1 MWWSPTSAS
10 WLAQTAPSFPSTPP
24 QCNPSF
30 IKWNQLN
37 MHQASE
43 VRRLQQHI
51 YNKPTQL
58 QAHTSELRHMMCA
71 VQTTAGSGLEIDS
84 DVRAWYQWAKFWSVP
99 GGAGSGGAA
108 DSSAGR
114 RDSNFGALHAAAN
127 LTSGR
132 RKQLN
137 YKLQL
142 NSFDDSSFYTYST
155 LNGRAKRCIRYI
167 VQHPSLHRDHKFRSW
182 AAGDLSIWSH
192 SKYGHH
198 TAVC

>member
-1 MWWSPTSAS
+1 MEPIKYASGSRSAE
-10 WLAQTAPSFPSTPP
+10 ATTTY
-24 QCNPSF
+24 
-30 IKWNQLN
+30 
-37 MHQASE
+37 
-43 VRRLQQHI
+43 LQQTHTTTQHI
-51 YNKPTQL
+51 L
-58 QAHTSELRHMMCA
+58 QNWDTWC

-84 DVRAWYQWAKFWSVP
+84 DVRAWYQWANFWSVP

-142 NSFDDSSFYTYST
+142 QLNSFDDSSFCTYGT
-155 LNGRAKRCIRYI
+155 LNGKVKRCSRYI

>member
-1 MWWSPTSAS
+1 
-10 WLAQTAPSFPSTPP
+10 
-24 QCNPSF
+24 
-30 IKWNQLN
+30 
-37 MHQASE
+37 MHQAAE

-51 YNKPTQL
+51 YNKPTQHIL
-58 QAHTSELRHMMCA
+58 QTSKPCI
-71 VQTTAGSGLEIDS
+71 VQEIDS
-84 DVRAWYQWAKFWSVP
+84 ALRACEFWPIP

-127 LTSGR
+127 FTSGR

-142 NSFDDSSFYTYST
+142 QLNSFDDSSFCTYGT
-155 LNGRAKRCIRYI
+155 LNGKVKRCSRYI
-167 VQHPSLHRDHKFRSW
+167 VQHPSLHRDHKLRSW
-182 AAGDLSIWSH
+182 AAGDLSVWSH
-192 SKYGHH
+192 CEYGHH